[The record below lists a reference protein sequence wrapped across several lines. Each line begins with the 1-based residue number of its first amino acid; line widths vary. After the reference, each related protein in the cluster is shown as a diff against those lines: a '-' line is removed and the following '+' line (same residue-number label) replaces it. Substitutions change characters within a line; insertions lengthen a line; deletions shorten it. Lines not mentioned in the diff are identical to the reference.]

1 MDNVKIVRSLAE
13 FLTAIREPA
22 FLMGLHG
29 KPATPWYIGQ
39 ADLGGSLLP
48 AFFKSNIDPY
58 LEREVLREFKQT
70 AIEFAPTKGS
80 DADLM
85 LLAHMNGL
93 PSRILEWMSN
103 PIVALFLAV
112 ENMAAEQHGRI
123 WVLDPWEMN
132 KATSKLA
139 YVPMTDTEYFARYVV
154 NLTNPEAH
162 ERPGADLPMAFRPFR
177 TSRMSN
183 MHSIYYTVH
192 GKSATPIEELKD
204 SSKFATYF
212 LVDLEQKRS
221 ILKELFNIG
230 VTRANLFPDISSL
243 AKTLA
248 YRYSYAYLR
257 E

>member
-13 FLTAIREPA
+13 FLAAIREPA

-39 ADLGGSLLP
+39 ADLSGSLLP
-48 AFFKSNIDPY
+48 AFFKSGIDPY

-70 AIEFAPTKGS
+70 AIEFASTKVS
-80 DADLM
+80 DADMM
-85 LLAHMNGL
+85 LLAHTNGL

-103 PIVALFLAV
+103 PIAALFLSV
-112 ENMAAEQHGRI
+112 ESISVEQHGII
-123 WVLDPWEMN
+123 WVIDPWEMN
-132 KATSKLA
+132 KVTSKLA

-162 ERPGADLPMAFRPFR
+162 ERPVADLPMAFRPFR

-183 MHSIYYTVH
+183 MHGIYYTVH
-192 GKSATPIEELKD
+192 GKVATPIEELKD
-204 SSKFATYF
+204 AARFITYF
-212 LVDLEQKRS
+212 LVDMEQKKAIMR
-221 ILKELFNIG
+221 ELFNVG
-230 VTRANLFPDISSL
+230 VTRANLFPGISAL

-248 YRYSYAYLR
+248 YRYSASYLKD
-257 E
+257 